1 MLRECSANVIAVTL
15 SEEASM
21 DANVQKLLDE
31 YHARAK
37 AEFAAMEKL
46 SREEVARRIDEFL
59 IPVGPDT
66 GALLHALARS
76 LNAECVVEIGAS
88 YGYSAIWLADA
99 ARQTGG
105 KVHSFELSTSKIA
118 YATAKL
124 RSVGLHDFVEF
135 HAGDAVQ
142 QLQQFEGRY
151 DLVLIDCWKNLYEP
165 CFELVYPKLAPQGVV
180 VADNMLFPVE
190 TRREALSYQKLV
202 RSKRDMESVLLPIGS
217 GIDVSRRRSAASWT
231 V

>member
-1 MLRECSANVIAVTL
+1 ME
-15 SEEASM
+15 
-21 DANVQKLLDE
+21 ANVQKLLDE
-31 YHARAK
+31 YHVRAK

-46 SREEVARRIDEFL
+46 SREEMDRRIDEFL

-66 GALLHALARS
+66 GALLHSLTRS
-76 LNAECVVEIGAS
+76 LDAKRVVEIGAS

-99 ARQTGG
+99 VRQTGG
-105 KVHSFELSTSKIA
+105 KVHSFELSTSKIE

-135 HAGDAVQ
+135 HAGDALEL
-142 QLQQFEGRY
+142 LQQFDGPY
-151 DLVLIDCWKNLYEP
+151 DLVLIDCWKKLYEP
-165 CFELVYPKLAPQGVV
+165 CFELIYPKVAPQGVV

-190 TRREALSYQKLV
+190 TRPLALSYQKLV
-202 RSKRDMESVLLPIGS
+202 RTKRDLESVLLPIGS

-231 V
+231 A

>member
-1 MLRECSANVIAVTL
+1 ME
-15 SEEASM
+15 
-21 DANVQKLLDE
+21 ANVQKLLEE

-37 AEFAAMEKL
+37 AEFAGMEKL
-46 SREEVARRIDEFL
+46 SREEMARRIDEFL

-66 GALLHALARS
+66 GALLHSLARS
-76 LNAECVVEIGAS
+76 LEAKCVVEIGAS

-99 ARQTGG
+99 VRQTGG
-105 KVHSFELSTSKIA
+105 KVHSFELSTSKIE

-124 RSVGLHDFVEF
+124 RSVGLHEFVEF
-135 HAGDAVQ
+135 HTGDAVQ
-142 QLQQFEGRY
+142 LLQQFDARC

-165 CFELVYPKLAPQGVV
+165 CFELIYPKLAPQGVV

-190 TRREALSYQKLV
+190 TRPEALSYQKLV

-217 GIDVSRRRSAASWT
+217 GIDVSRRRSAESWT
-231 V
+231 VGAGVRTT